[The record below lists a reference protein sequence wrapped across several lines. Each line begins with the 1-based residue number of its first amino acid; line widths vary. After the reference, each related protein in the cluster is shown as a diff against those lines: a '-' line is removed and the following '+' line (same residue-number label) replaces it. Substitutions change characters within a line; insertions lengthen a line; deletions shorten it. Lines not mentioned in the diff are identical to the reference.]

1 MKMHQSTTP
10 RRGLSEAEAADYI
23 GISRSSLRQGRM
35 DGKREKR
42 MPPPPFARLG
52 RKIVYLI
59 DDLDTWLESNRQIIG
74 DGMSNLHFTDKEIMM
89 RGAK

>member
-1 MKMHQSTTP
+1 MKMHLSTTP

-35 DGKREKR
+35 DGKRENR

-52 RKIVYLI
+52 RKIVYLC
-59 DDLDTWLESNRQIIG
+59 
-74 DGMSNLHFTDKEIMM
+74 
-89 RGAK
+89 